1 MANSIKD
8 GVCSHVFKAGLRK
21 KYLSG
26 RPCWIW
32 SWPQGWVHTHRAW
45 TLSSWPPHI
54 GHAVCVDHISPRGLH
69 SVPHSTKE
77 QRAKLQWNI
86 ILQSGMECLEI
97 SIYQTTFWNN
107 IQHRIQ
113 NLFAVY
119 RKSLKKLELGMGHI
133 EISIY

>member
-8 GVCSHVFKAGLRK
+8 GVCRYIFKAGLRK

-32 SWPQGWVHTHRAW
+32 SWPQGWVHTRRAW

-54 GHAVCVDHISPRGLH
+54 GHAVCVDHISPRGLP

-77 QRAKLQWNI
+77 QREKLQLNI

-107 IQHRIQ
+107 IQHCIQ

-133 EISIY
+133 EISNY

>member
-1 MANSIKD
+1 MANRIKD
-8 GVCSHVFKAGLRK
+8 GVCSHIFKAGLRK

-32 SWPQGWVHTHRAW
+32 SWPQGWVHTRRAW

-77 QRAKLQWNI
+77 QKRKTSVNHSLTKWYRMPWQFIRKLFWITFNI
-86 ILQSGMECLEI
+86 IFK
-97 SIYQTTFWNN
+97 IYLLFIEN
-107 IQHRIQ
+107 HSR
-113 NLFAVY
+113 NLNLAWDTLRY
-119 RKSLKKLELGMGHI
+119 Q
-133 EISIY
+133 

>member
-8 GVCSHVFKAGLRK
+8 RVCSHIFKAGLRK

-32 SWPQGWVHTHRAW
+32 SWPQGWVHTRRAW

-69 SVPHSTKE
+69 SVPRSTKE
-77 QRAKLQWNI
+77 QKSKFQFTIL
-86 ILQSGMECLEI
+86 LQSGMECLRYQFI
-97 SIYQTTFWNN
+97 RQLSGITFNIIFKIY
-107 IQHRIQ
+107 
-113 NLFAVY
+113 LL
-119 RKSLKKLELGMGHI
+119 LKKIHSRNLNLVKDTLRYQCG
-133 EISIY
+133 

>member
-8 GVCSHVFKAGLRK
+8 GVCNHVFKAGLRK

-32 SWPQGWVHTHRAW
+32 SWPQGWVHTRRAW
-45 TLSSWPPHI
+45 MLSSWPPHI

-69 SVPHSTKE
+69 SVPHLTKE

>member
-8 GVCSHVFKAGLRK
+8 GVCNHVFKAGLRK

-69 SVPHSTKE
+69 SIPHLTKE
-77 QRAKLQWNI
+77 QNFNETLSYKVVWNALRYQFI
-86 ILQSGMECLEI
+86 RQLFEI
-97 SIYQTTFWNN
+97 TFNIVFKIYLLFIEN
-107 IQHRIQ
+107 HSR
-113 NLFAVY
+113 NLNLAWDTLRYQFT
-119 RKSLKKLELGMGHI
+119 R
-133 EISIY
+133 

>member
-69 SVPHSTKE
+69 SVPHWTKE

-119 RKSLKKLELGMGHI
+119 KKSLKKLELGMGHI